1 VASHNAGDRRDYYLS
16 LSTGAAHY
24 DPRQPQSLDELIRQG
39 DAAMY
44 QEKASK
50 PSRGALAVPD
60 HFRRRNTGLRLVG
73 S

>member
-1 VASHNAGDRRDYYLS
+1 
-16 LSTGAAHY
+16 
-24 DPRQPQSLDELIRQG
+24 
-39 DAAMY
+39 MY